1 MNKIGLIIFLLLAN
15 ADGFCKELSFLYKRE
30 IHGINNEWH
39 RIILPNEIFSRVQPD
54 LSDLRIIG
62 IDRRDTVQIPY
73 FLNIRADKH
82 SVEEESFRIINR
94 SETSDGYY
102 YAFELPLE
110 TSINQILPEFSLT
123 NFDWRINLEGS
134 HNLNNWFTIIK
145 DYRISA
151 FHNDSAN
158 FHYSKIVFPDS
169 KYRYFRLLVKS
180 KINPELQSVKMQ
192 RVETLPGETRN
203 YPYRLIK
210 AVEDKQT
217 KKSIFYLELPDP
229 VPVALIEF
237 SIKDTTGYYRP
248 VEIDYLSDS
257 IQTNNGWNDIYS
269 NLANGIVKSG
279 NNNSV
284 SFAGTILRKMRITIT
299 NNDNQPL
306 KVNSFSIKGYVY
318 ELVGHFGKYPAY
330 YLVYGNKRLSKPS
343 YDLEHF
349 RNNIPR
355 EMTSVVPGKEQ
366 TVSSAPARTFFNSS
380 LLWFTM
386 SVVIFLLGWFTVKMI
401 RNKNL
406 NVD

>member
-1 MNKIGLIIFLLLAN
+1 
-15 ADGFCKELSFLYKRE
+15 
-30 IHGINNEWH
+30 
-39 RIILPNEIFSRVQPD
+39 
-54 LSDLRIIG
+54 
-62 IDRRDTVQIPY
+62 
-73 FLNIRADKH
+73 
-82 SVEEESFRIINR
+82 
-94 SETSDGYY
+94 
-102 YAFELPLE
+102 
-110 TSINQILPEFSLT
+110 
-123 NFDWRINLEGS
+123 
-134 HNLNNWFTIIK
+134 
-145 DYRISA
+145 
-151 FHNDSAN
+151 
-158 FHYSKIVFPDS
+158 
-169 KYRYFRLLVKS
+169 LVKS

-217 KKSIFYLELPDP
+217 KKSIFYLELLDP

-237 SIKDTTGYYRP
+237 SIKDTTDYYRP
-248 VEIDYLSDS
+248 VEIDLSDS
-257 IQTNNGWNDIYS
+257 FQTNEGLNDIYS

-279 NNNSV
+279 NNNSI

-366 TVSSAPARTFFNSS
+366 TVSSAPRSWTFFNSS

-386 SVVIFLLGWFTVKMI
+386 FAVIFLLGWFTIKMI